1 MLNMSECFV
10 CLAGDGVLV
19 EPCRC
24 ATHAHA
30 ACLAPAIAG
39 SDGHCRVCLAE
50 FRPDAMCAVLRL
62 SLMRHWTPRAHYCYT
77 WGLVRA
83 RRAAEALLQLG
94 SIDHA
99 ALEHE
104 PGSVAN
110 CFVMKGRALL
120 LLGRTEDAVDAFQQ
134 AAREI
139 AKSQRQVVDVEVLTN
154 AKIGLVYAHTKQAKY
169 LHAQREATDAS
180 KLCQLASAFTTMKV
194 YHAISVLASAQG
206 NHVQAFAFLLRRHK
220 IALEASK
227 DVVLHTET
235 LVEAHLAR
243 SFIPVRKKP
252 APHEI
257 CRLLRIIR
265 RTGRQ
270 EIVIGAAR
278 WLASRVQ
285 PAQRLRGKRHPE
297 LVEQR
302 RGRRMG
308 VRRR

>member
-1 MLNMSECFV
+1 
-10 CLAGDGVLV
+10 
-19 EPCRC
+19 
-24 ATHAHA
+24 
-30 ACLAPAIAG
+30 
-39 SDGHCRVCLAE
+39 
-50 FRPDAMCAVLRL
+50 MCAVLRH

-94 SIDHA
+94 NIDHA

-120 LLGRTEDAVDAFQQ
+120 LLGKTEDAVDAFQR

-139 AKSQRQVVDVEVLTN
+139 AKSPRQLVDVEVLIN

-169 LHAQREATDAS
+169 LLAQREATDAS

-227 DVVLHTET
+227 DVVYHAET
-235 LVEAHLAR
+235 LVEAHLVR
-243 SFIPVRKKP
+243 SFIPVRKKL
-252 APHEI
+252 APDEMR
-257 CRLLRIIR
+257 RLLKIIR
-265 RTGRQ
+265 RTGKEDVVRN
-270 EIVIGAAR
+270 AAS
-278 WLASRVQ
+278 WLATEVQ
-285 PAQRLRGKRHPE
+285 PARRLRGKRHPE
-297 LVEQR
+297 LVEHRSARRVRSR
-302 RGRRMG
+302 RG
-308 VRRR
+308 